1 MTASSAPLDVLIVD
15 DEPHAVRRLC
25 LLCARLDGVRVI
37 GTAVDGHAA
46 LGMLESLRPDVVLL
60 DIAMPG
66 IDGMT
71 VAQATLACETPPA
84 IVFVTA
90 HDRFAVQA
98 FDLAAADY
106 LLKPVAIDRL
116 DRALQ
121 RLKPVPSTAGTILPA
136 SISSQDLWV
145 PRNGH
150 LLRVP
155 ISSLERVE
163 AERDY
168 VHLHVAARSF
178 LMSGTITELESRLDP
193 AVFVRVHRSWIVR
206 RLLVTKLRRTSA
218 GGWIV
223 ILLDGTPIPV
233 GRTYLAQLRSGIV
246 VVPFSA
252 T

>member
-1 MTASSAPLDVLIVD
+1 MFLDVLIVD

-37 GTAVDGHAA
+37 GTAADGQDA
-46 LGMLESLRPDVVLL
+46 LRLLETSRPDVVLL

-66 IDGMT
+66 IDGMA
-71 VAQATLACETPPA
+71 VARAAVASTTPPA

-106 LLKPVAIDRL
+106 LLKPVALDRL

-121 RLKPVPSTAGTILPA
+121 RLRPALSPSALA
-136 SISSQDLWV
+136 STHDLWV

-150 LLRVP
+150 VLRVP
-155 ISSLERVE
+155 TSSLEQVE

-168 VHLHVAARSF
+168 VRLHVPARSF
-178 LMSGTITELESRLDP
+178 LMSGTITELEHRLDP
-193 AVFVRVHRSWIVR
+193 ALFVRVHRSWIVR
-206 RLLVTKLRRTSA
+206 RDLVSRLERAPT
-218 GGWIV
+218 GGWTV
-223 ILLDGTPIPV
+223 ILLDGRPIPV
-233 GRTYLAQLRSGIV
+233 GRTYLPRLRSDDITV
-246 VVPFSA
+246 LR
-252 T
+252 